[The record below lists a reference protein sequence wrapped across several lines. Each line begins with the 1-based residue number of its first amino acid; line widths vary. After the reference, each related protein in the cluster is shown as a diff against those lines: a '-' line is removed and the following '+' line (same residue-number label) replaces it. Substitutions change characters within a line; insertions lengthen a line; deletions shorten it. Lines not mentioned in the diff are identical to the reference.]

1 MPSINDIRR
10 KLANI
15 DVTGAAVEA
24 IELSEP
30 EILREQRIQ
39 LLEGKKANGQPIGKY
54 RSLKYAA
61 KKAQQNPLAGFGNVD
76 LNLTGAFQSA
86 VFLSVTSTSFIFES
100 PDEKTAMLIGKYGD
114 PFGLSYASRVIV
126 INERLRKEFI
136 FIIQNQLRK

>member
-10 KLANI
+10 KLSQVN
-15 DVTGAAVEA
+15 VTDAAVQA

-30 EILREQRIQ
+30 EILREQRHQ
-39 LLEGKKANGQPIGKY
+39 LLEGKKANGTPIGKY

-61 KKAQQNPLAGFGNVD
+61 KKAAQNPLAGFGNVD

-86 VFLSVTSTSFIFES
+86 VFLSVTSTTFIFES

-114 PFGLSYASRVIV
+114 PFGLSPESRAIV

-136 FIIQNQLRK
+136 FIIKQQIRK